1 MNKGCQLFRN
11 CMSDATDDKSFGLV
25 LTAINEAHK
34 RIVYIT
40 CDRNIFSA
48 DCCVVW
54 CMIFMLQVDARKVT
68 KIGLESKQGKQ
79 DLNHKKMLVKDPFN
93 RIWNNRTS
101 KYTINFLVYDL
112 IVYRMTGHPSI

>member
-1 MNKGCQLFRN
+1 
-11 CMSDATDDKSFGLV
+11 MSDATDDKSFGLV

-79 DLNHKKMLVKDPFN
+79 DLNHKI
-93 RIWNNRTS
+93 RES
-101 KYTINFLVYDL
+101 KIRSTGYGI
-112 IVYRMTGHPSI
+112 TGHPNIRSNS